1 MSVALHL
8 YQQLRDA
15 PDDNS
20 RAKAIAD
27 AFEQVEEGYPNLKEV
42 ATQGQ
47 LRETELRLVQEIEQ
61 VRMEIREVDAN
72 LRKDIEQVR
81 LEIRQVDAHLRKD
94 IEQVRMEIREVDAGL
109 RKEIEQ
115 VRLEIRQI
123 DANLR
128 KDIEQVRLEI
138 RQADAN
144 LRKDIE
150 QVRLEI
156 KEVEVKLLQ
165 SEVRLTQAI
174 HRQTYWIIG
183 SVGTIIGFIR
193 LLDWLLANLP
203 K

>member
-27 AFEQVEEGYPNLKEV
+27 AFEQVEERYPNLKEV

-61 VRMEIREVDAN
+61 VRLEIREVDAN

-81 LEIRQVDAHLRKD
+81 LEIRQVDAN
-94 IEQVRMEIREVDAGL
+94 L
-109 RKEIEQ
+109 RKE
-115 VRLEIRQI
+115 
-123 DANLR
+123 
-128 KDIEQVRLEI
+128 
-138 RQADAN
+138 
-144 LRKDIE
+144 IE

>member
-27 AFEQVEEGYPNLKEV
+27 AFEQVEERYPNLKEV

-61 VRMEIREVDAN
+61 IRLEIREVDAN
-72 LRKDIEQVR
+72 
-81 LEIRQVDAHLRKD
+81 
-94 IEQVRMEIREVDAGL
+94 L

-115 VRLEIRQI
+115 VRLEIRQV

-128 KDIEQVRLEI
+128 KEIEQVRLEI
-138 RQADAN
+138 RQVDAN

-156 KEVEVKLLQ
+156 KEVEVKLFQ
-165 SEVRLTQAI
+165 SEARLTQAI

>member
-27 AFEQVEEGYPNLKEV
+27 AFEQVEERYPNLKEV

-47 LRETELRLVQEIEQ
+47 LRETELRLVQEIEHTRLQ
-61 VRMEIREVDAN
+61 IKEVEAN
-72 LRKDIEQVR
+72 LNKEIEQVR
-81 LEIRQVDAHLRKD
+81 LEIRQVDAN
-94 IEQVRMEIREVDAGL
+94 L

-115 VRLEIRQI
+115 VRLEVRQV

-128 KDIEQVRLEI
+128 KE
-138 RQADAN
+138 
-144 LRKDIE
+144 IE

-156 KEVEVKLLQ
+156 KEVEVKLFQ

-183 SVGTIIGFIR
+183 SVGTVIGFIR
-193 LLDWLLANLP
+193 LLDWLLANIP

>member
-27 AFEQVEEGYPNLKEV
+27 AFEQVEERYPNLKEV

-61 VRMEIREVDAN
+61 VRLEIREV
-72 LRKDIEQVR
+72 
-81 LEIRQVDAHLRKD
+81 
-94 IEQVRMEIREVDAGL
+94 
-109 RKEIEQ
+109 
-115 VRLEIRQI
+115 

>member
-27 AFEQVEEGYPNLKEV
+27 AFEQVEERYPNLKEV

-61 VRMEIREVDAN
+61 VRLEIREVDAN
-72 LRKDIEQVR
+72 LRKD
-81 LEIRQVDAHLRKD
+81 
-94 IEQVRMEIREVDAGL
+94 
-109 RKEIEQ
+109 IEQ

-138 RQADAN
+138 RQVDAN
-144 LRKDIE
+144 LRKEIE